1 MEKSMRKICIF
12 SAQYLP
18 HMGGVER
25 YTYNLA
31 KKLKENGDQVVVVT
45 ANTGDLPAYEE
56 KEEATIYR
64 FPVFDIMDGRYPVLK
79 FNSGFFKFDKKLKN
93 EKFDLILINT
103 RFYPHSVYGTFLAKR
118 QKTRCI
124 MLEHGT
130 SHMTVHSKIGDLVEQ
145 IVEHCLTEIDKW
157 NCKEFYGV
165 SEACTDWLKHFHIK
179 AKGVLYNSINLEEIE
194 EIPVQE
200 ELRRK
205 YSIPEDATVIAF
217 TGRLLKEK
225 GILQLMDAVV
235 QLREEGNSVYLLIAG
250 DGDEEKAVGEKAQK
264 GIIPLGR
271 LEFREVVNMLKQSDI
286 FCLPSDSEGF
296 STSVLEAAACRCYIV
311 TTEKGGSKEMIINRE
326 YGMIIPVND
335 VETIKKALKEVIYEN
350 EYRRSAVE
358 KTYHRLKENYTWDIV
373 AKKVDDIADGKE

>member
-45 ANTGDLPAYEE
+45 SNTGDLPAYEE

-235 QLREEGNSVYLLIAG
+235 QLREEGNQVYLLIAG
-250 DGDEEKAVGEKAQK
+250 DGDEEKTVGEKAQK

-296 STSVLEAAACRCYIV
+296 STSVLEAAACRCYII

-358 KTYHRLKENYTWDIV
+358 KTYHRLKANYTWDIV